1 MEEDEFLTTKEVAE
15 RLRMHRNTIYRMM
28 KLGQLKGYHI
38 RGHLCFKRTDIEQLL
53 GGHRVEDS
61 GVSVAEKQFLTVR
74 EAANLL
80 LVHPVIIHRMV
91 REGRLKLYPMGDS
104 QYLMREDVNAL
115 LRGYHGGENPN

>member
-1 MEEDEFLTTKEVAE
+1 MAGEGDEFLTVKEVAE
-15 RLRMHRNTIYRMM
+15 RLRIDRNTIYRMR

-38 RGHLCFKRTDIEQLL
+38 RGHLCLRRTDIEQHL
-53 GGHRVEDS
+53 GGHRVEDP

-91 REGRLKLYPMGDS
+91 REGRLKLYPMGES
-104 QYLMREDVNAL
+104 LYLRREDVLAL
-115 LRGYHGGENPN
+115 LGK

>member
-15 RLRMHRNTIYRMM
+15 RLRMHRNTIYRMK

-38 RGHLCFKRTDIEQLL
+38 RGHLCFRRTEIEQHL

-91 REGRLKLYPMGDS
+91 REGRLKLYPMGES
-104 QYLMREDVNAL
+104 LYLRREDVLAL
-115 LRGYHGGENPN
+115 LGK